1 MSVLTWLRDIGARW
15 AAPRVEPPE
24 LAAVERE
31 IAAAPDP
38 RAARVV
44 ARALSMVGRGIYGL
58 GKGGRHPD
66 APTPFDA
73 SGRCDCS
80 GFALAWCYGW
90 DRYAPGLIDGDWHS
104 TRSAYDDAK
113 GKRRFWREVPWS
125 EARTGDAVTYPT
137 RPGRIGHCGV
147 LVEIGPT
154 LAESLVTHCH
164 GGKGP
169 AVSVGT
175 GALWTRK
182 QGIVVR
188 PVAWG

>member
-1 MSVLTWLRDIGARW
+1 MTLTDWIRSLGARW
-15 AAPRVEPPE
+15 AAPRVDPPE

-31 IAAAPDP
+31 IEAAQDP

-44 ARALSMVGRGIYGL
+44 ERALSMAGRGIYGL

-80 GFALAWCYGW
+80 GFALAWVYGW

-104 TRSAYDDAK
+104 TRSAFDDAR

-125 EARTGDAVTYPT
+125 EVRPGDALTYPT
-137 RPGRIGHCGV
+137 RPGRIGHCAVVVGADAV
-147 LVEIGPT
+147 V
-154 LAESLVTHCH
+154 HCH
-164 GGKGP
+164 GGRGP
-169 AVSVGT
+169 AISRAT
-175 GALWTRK
+175 FNLWHRK
-182 QGIVVR
+182 QGIAVR